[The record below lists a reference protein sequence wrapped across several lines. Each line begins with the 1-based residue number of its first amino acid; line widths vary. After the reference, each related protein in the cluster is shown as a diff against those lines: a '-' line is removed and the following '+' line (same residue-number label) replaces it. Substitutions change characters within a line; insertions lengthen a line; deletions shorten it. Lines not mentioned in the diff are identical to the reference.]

1 MGEIHLAGHSVVEA
15 DGAPLLIDDHG
26 SPVDRVVLELYAEA
40 VRHFPDALTLVE
52 WDLRLPPLE
61 DLVEQAR
68 LADRV
73 RAAALA
79 EVPDAA
85 AA

>member
-1 MGEIHLAGHSVVEA
+1 M
-15 DGAPLLIDDHG
+15 
-26 SPVDRVVLELYAEA
+26 
-40 VRHFPDALTLVE
+40 RHFPDALTLVE

-68 LADRV
+68 IADRV

-79 EVPDAA
+79 EVPDVAA
-85 AA
+85 A